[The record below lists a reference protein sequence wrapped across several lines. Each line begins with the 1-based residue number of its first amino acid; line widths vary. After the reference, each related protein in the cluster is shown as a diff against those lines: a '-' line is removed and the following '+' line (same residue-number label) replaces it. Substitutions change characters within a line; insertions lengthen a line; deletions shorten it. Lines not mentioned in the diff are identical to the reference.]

1 MDNFFPREGASYS
14 VSLDL
19 FDAMYESIVET
30 GMAARRSFPYDP
42 VKEGEFAGMLTMLM
56 FIFSE
61 DIEQQRGLYG
71 KVQREVMM
79 KLAQESL

>member
-1 MDNFFPREGASYS
+1 
-14 VSLDL
+14 
-19 FDAMYESIVET
+19 
-30 GMAARRSFPYDP
+30 
-42 VKEGEFAGMLTMLM
+42 LM